1 MALTDIDVFW
11 SFSLIGIFFF
21 FSPPRSFCFFTL
33 KVRASWTQF
42 LTLVPFS
49 QINLDVFSLQKGC
62 IFQIEQPSECMIIFY
77 IVLCLFILYIS
88 WEKRLIYSSLCIPK
102 KKYEI
107 PVFIILGPGAWGLGP
122 GCKGKENGVTKKSQ
136 VVLKKDFEVLFK
148 GSLFRAKK
156 QSSKQKE
163 EMTFYNMN
171 LDTTGNHINHSAYF
185 EIEGNHGNKEG
196 LKLK

>member
-1 MALTDIDVFW
+1 M
-11 SFSLIGIFFF
+11 
-21 FSPPRSFCFFTL
+21 
-33 KVRASWTQF
+33 K
-42 LTLVPFS
+42 
-49 QINLDVFSLQKGC
+49 
-62 IFQIEQPSECMIIFY
+62 
-77 IVLCLFILYIS
+77 
-88 WEKRLIYSSLCIPK
+88 SLCSL
-102 KKYEI
+102 Y
-107 PVFIILGPGAWGLGP
+107 WGLGP